1 MVAAP
6 ETQVTFPPF
15 ECAHL
20 LDRADHGDW
29 RDALATDGFH
39 VVKGAIPSEKAL
51 EYRERALSWQ
61 EGFGLGF
68 KRDDSSTFVV
78 EKLPVNMKGGM
89 IHGYALSHE
98 SWVWEV
104 RAEPGVAA
112 AFAHLWGTD
121 ELVTSFDAACIML
134 PGRKDVKDDG
144 KWEHMDQSP
153 SRKGFYCCQGIVNL
167 NENGPKDGGLMV
179 LKGSSQLV
187 EEYFDE
193 VGREVRTWGPVDWYG
208 FTAEQQDWFYARGC
222 EWVKVEAEPGDLI
235 LWDSRAMHYNVRP
248 SGDRDRVC
256 TYVCMAPS
264 RFLSEAD
271 RTLRAEAFARYRGTV
286 RPPPP
291 SCITQRTLRKRDTHL
306 RPLPLY

>member
-78 EKLPVNMKGGM
+78 EKLPVNMKGAPLFSFTFFMG
-89 IHGYALSHE
+89 ISLTKYLGFARGNDPWLCPLPR
-98 SWVWEV
+98 VVGLEV

-144 KWEHMDQSP
+144 KWEHMDQVRCVSSP
-153 SRKGFYCCQGIVNL
+153 LRRLPTSRC
-167 NENGPKDGGLMV
+167 
-179 LKGSSQLV
+179 S
-187 EEYFDE
+187 
-193 VGREVRTWGPVDWYG
+193 
-208 FTAEQQDWFYARGC
+208 
-222 EWVKVEAEPGDLI
+222 
-235 LWDSRAMHYNVRP
+235 RP
-248 SGDRDRVC
+248 S
-256 TYVCMAPS
+256 P
-264 RFLSEAD
+264 
-271 RTLRAEAFARYRGTV
+271 
-286 RPPPP
+286 RP
-291 SCITQRTLRKRDTHL
+291 K
-306 RPLPLY
+306 